1 MTKTLERNLI
11 AMTPAEREVAIE
23 KLRQIRWEIAKYSKA
38 YFWEGH
44 GKTRWQTQLMVE
56 LGTDVIAFWSDYHE
70 SYRNCYYSKSLTFNG
85 KKTTCTLVNNIINKL
100 QELNAAVEQEPIF
113 LDDDPLL

>member
-1 MTKTLERNLI
+1 
-11 AMTPAEREVAIE
+11 MTPAEREVAIE

-44 GKTRWQTQLMVE
+44 GKTRWSTEIEVQL
-56 LGTDVIAFWSDYHE
+56 GADVIRFSSSYHE

-100 QELNAAVEQEPIF
+100 QELNAASEQEDIF
-113 LDDDPLL
+113 L